1 MVQKRKGA
9 QPRVSISPRL
19 SMSTRASQA
28 GTGEALPV
36 TVSTPKAMPEP
47 SKEEQAEDSD
57 YTSES
62 TEEVPALQGTPL
74 STGARMWTPSQFP
87 QTLKLIKDLR
97 TGELLPVEAQL
108 TKLGYGRT
116 RAAYALPAEV
126 HQGFPRDSVL
136 KLCVLRQHRGK
147 EHEWGLHTSLV
158 APTYHQGQISVDF
171 GVEARYVHYSVQQR
185 ATMATA
191 WVAQYGGNVPL
202 THDFALY
209 LLSSLFALELRGAVL
224 VGVGPSNMM
233 ITASTPYPQVLLGD
247 TAGWD
252 TNQRIEH
259 RGLGGFENIF
269 RDFPSIQEEIQQI
282 IMEAKQKGL
291 KEVFQAAN
299 GCGRFGAYL
308 VSQGSAT
315 LTPNSLTLQA
325 ADLPPFP
332 PDLKWTQIPE

>member
-1 MVQKRKGA
+1 
-9 QPRVSISPRL
+9 
-19 SMSTRASQA
+19 
-28 GTGEALPV
+28 
-36 TVSTPKAMPEP
+36 
-47 SKEEQAEDSD
+47 
-57 YTSES
+57 
-62 TEEVPALQGTPL
+62 
-74 STGARMWTPSQFP
+74 MWTPSQFP

-126 HQGFPRDSVL
+126 HQGLPHDSVL
-136 KLCVLRQHRGK
+136 KLCMLRQHRGK
-147 EHEWGLHTSLV
+147 EHEWGLRTSLV

-171 GVEARYVHYSVQQR
+171 GVEARYIHYSVQQR

-209 LLSSLFALELRGAVL
+209 LLSSLFALELRGAVF
-224 VGVGPSNMM
+224 VDVGPSNMM
-233 ITASTPYPQVLLGD
+233 IMAS
-247 TAGWD
+247 WD
-252 TNQRIEH
+252 TNQRIKH

-282 IMEAKQKGL
+282 TMEAKQKGL
-291 KEVFQAAN
+291 KEAFSRAAN